1 MSIAAVET
9 RSQVKPEVSVHRWLV
24 LFAVIARAKSW
35 KFAYFSFPS
44 KSLLPKKSQASLLRF
59 GACRSAL
66 LSARQRRLLDCCC
79 PLLLHRE
86 GASPCE
92 CVSPGCLSHQRPSH
106 THSQPA
112 SSECVVSIRLLPP
125 LVVLCQGK
133 TANRVL
139 FFRLVSVFELLLDFT
154 AARAAALRRCV
165 PKIEILICDFY

>member
-1 MSIAAVET
+1 MQSRENLRI
-9 RSQVKPEVSVHRWLV
+9 SVFL
-24 LFAVIARAKSW
+24 
-35 KFAYFSFPS
+35 PS
-44 KSLLPKKSQASLLRF
+44 RCYKKSQASLRFF

-66 LSARQRRLLDCCC
+66 LSARRRTHYSIAAATAPSCY
-79 PLLLHRE
+79 RE

-112 SSECVVSIRLLPP
+112 SQPASSECVVSIRLLPP

-133 TANRVL
+133 TAIRVL